1 MEVFLPLFFDSH
13 CHWND
18 GSIDAQEVLRQAER
32 CVEASVGA
40 VLVAGY
46 DVESSVRGAELARK
60 GVGAVSV
67 LASAGLHPH
76 DASQWG
82 RGVMEDLVGLLE
94 MPHVRALG
102 EIGLDFWYYN
112 SPRDRQL
119 ECFEAQLQLAEDLKK
134 PVILHIRD
142 GKEPEDRAFPLAF
155 DVLRGFAGSGDV
167 KGVLHCF
174 SGGVAE
180 ARRGLDLGFMISF
193 AGPLTYPKSEES
205 RRVCSYVP
213 SDMLLLE
220 TDSPYLAPRSR
231 RGKRNE
237 PAYVVEVYHE
247 AAKVRGVDVDTLGRL
262 VWSNGERLFGP
273 IPKGVSGAVGGGE
286 AREL

>member
-1 MEVFLPLFFDSH
+1 MFFDSH

-18 GSIDAQEVLRQAER
+18 GSIDDQEVLRQAER

-40 VLVAGY
+40 VLVAGF
-46 DVESSVRGAELARK
+46 DVKSSARGAGLVRK
-60 GVGAVSV
+60 GVGGVTV

-76 DASQWG
+76 DASQWS
-82 RGVMEDLVGLLE
+82 RAVMEDLTGLLK
-94 MPHVRALG
+94 MPQVRALG

-119 ECFEAQLQLAEDLKK
+119 ECFEAQLQLAEELKM

-142 GKEPEDRAFPLAF
+142 GKEMEDRAFPLAF
-155 DVLRGFAGSGDV
+155 DVLKGFAGAGDL

-174 SGGVAE
+174 SGGIAE
-180 ARRGLDLGFMISF
+180 ARRGLDMGFMISF

-205 RRVCSYVP
+205 RRVCAYVP
-213 SDMLLLE
+213 RDMLLLE

-231 RGKRNE
+231 RGRRNE
-237 PAYVVEVYHE
+237 PSYVVEVYHE
-247 AAKVRGVDVDTLGRL
+247 AAKVRGVDPKALGL
-262 VWSNGERLFGP
+262 QVWANGERLFGA
-273 IPKGVSGAVGGGE
+273 IPKGSSVVPGEVG
-286 AREL
+286 